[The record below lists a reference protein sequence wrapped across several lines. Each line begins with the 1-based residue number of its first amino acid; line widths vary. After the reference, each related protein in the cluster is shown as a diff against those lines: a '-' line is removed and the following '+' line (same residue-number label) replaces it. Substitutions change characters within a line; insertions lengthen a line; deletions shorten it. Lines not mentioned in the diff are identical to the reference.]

1 MKNKYLFLGIFW
13 IVLYSFLVIT
23 PLLILIFGP
32 GKLERVLLQNIS
44 VGLAFVGL
52 AIMAL
57 QFALTARIKPL
68 NKPFGSDLV
77 YYYHR
82 QIGIAAFLMIFA
94 HPILL
99 FMLSSGYLSLLNI
112 ITAPLRAKAGVL
124 ALLLLVGVVWLAEY
138 RNKLKIPYWFWKIW
152 HGIIATFSM
161 ALAIIHIYLNGNYI
175 NLPWKEQ
182 LWIFYLFVWIVLL
195 IYTRIIYPIK
205 LIRNRYR
212 VVKITPERAK
222 CWTLQIQPVKKASF
236 QFHPGQFVWLTAW
249 KTPFS
254 DSEHPFSIASS
265 AEKPEQIEMTIKELG
280 KFTTTIKNIQPGQE
294 VYVDGAYG
302 SFSCD
307 RYPDAKAL
315 ILIAGGIGIT
325 PIIGT
330 IRTLADRRDKRPIL
344 LLYANRDWE
353 NVTFREKLDQMQG
366 KLNLK
371 VVHVLEQPPQNWSGE
386 TGLISPEILTRHIDQ
401 TFKST
406 DTHVFLC
413 GPNPMMAAVEK
424 HLQSIGIPL
433 RKIHSERFAL

>member
-1 MKNKYLFLGIFW
+1 MKTKYMLLGAFW
-13 IVLYSFLVIT
+13 IVLYTFLVLT
-23 PLLILIFGP
+23 PLLILILGP
-32 GKLERVLLQNIS
+32 ASPGRVPLQNIS

-68 NKPFGSDLV
+68 KEPFGSDLV

-99 FMLSSGYLSLLNI
+99 FFFYPGYISYLNI
-112 ITAPLRAKAGVL
+112 FTAPLRAKAGVL
-124 ALLLLVGVVWLAEY
+124 ALLSLVGVVWLAEY
-138 RNKLKIPYWFWKIW
+138 RSKFKIPYWFWKIW
-152 HGIIATFSM
+152 HGIIATFTM
-161 ALAIIHIYLNGNYI
+161 GLAILHIYLNGNFV

-182 LWIFYLFVWIVLL
+182 LWISYLIIWIILL

-205 LIRNRYR
+205 LMRNPYK
-212 VVKITPERAK
+212 VVKVTPERAK
-222 CWTLQIQPVKKASF
+222 CWTLQMQPVKKPT
-236 QFHPGQFVWLTAW
+236 FHFYPGQFAWLTAW

-254 DSEHPFSIASS
+254 DSEHPFSLASS
-265 AEKPEQIEMTIKELG
+265 ADHPEQIEMTIKELG
-280 KFTTTIKNIQPGQE
+280 KFTTTIKDIKPGQE

-307 RYPDAKAL
+307 RFPDAKAL

-325 PIIGT
+325 PLMST
-330 IRTLADRRDKRPIL
+330 IRTLAERGDKRPLL

-353 NVTFREKLDQMQG
+353 NVTFREELEQIQS

-371 VVHVLEQPPQNWSGE
+371 VVHVLENPPQNWSGE
-386 TGLISPEILTRHIDQ
+386 GGFVSPEILTRHISQ
-401 TFKST
+401 PLQHI

-413 GPNPMMAAVEK
+413 GPKPMMVAVEK
-424 HLQSIGIPL
+424 HLISIGISQK
-433 RKIHSERFAL
+433 KIHSERFAL

>member
-1 MKNKYLFLGIFW
+1 MKNNYKFLGAFW
-13 IVLYSFLVIT
+13 IILYSFLVLT
-23 PLLILIFGP
+23 PILILIIGP
-32 GKLERVLLQNIS
+32 GTLERVLLQNIS

-68 NKPFGSDLV
+68 NKPFGSDLI

-82 QIGIAAFLMIFA
+82 QIGIAAFFMIFA

-99 FMLSSGYLSLLNI
+99 FILSSGYLSLLNI

-124 ALLLLVGVVWLAEY
+124 ALLLLVGVVWLAEL
-138 RNKLKIPYWFWKIW
+138 RSKFKIPYWFWKIW
-152 HGIIATFSM
+152 HGIFATLSM
-161 ALAIIHIYLNGNYI
+161 ALAIIHIYLNGNYV
-175 NLPWKEQ
+175 NLPWKQQ
-182 LWIFYLFVWIVLL
+182 LWISYLIVWIALL

-205 LIRNRYR
+205 LIRNPYR

-222 CWTLQIQPVKKASF
+222 CWTLQMQPVKKKTF
-236 QFHPGQFVWLTAW
+236 QFHPGQFAWLTVW

-265 AEKPEQIEMTIKELG
+265 AEQPEKIEMTIKELG
-280 KFTTTIKNIQPGQE
+280 KFTRTIKDIQPGQE

-302 SFSCD
+302 AFSCD

-325 PIIGT
+325 PIMST
-330 IRTLADRRDKRPIL
+330 IRTLADRGDKRSIL

-353 NVTFREKLDQMQG
+353 NVTFREELEQIRG

-371 VVHVLEQPPQNWSGE
+371 VVHVLEEPPQNWSGE
-386 TGLISPEILTRHIDQ
+386 TGFISPEILTRHIDPS
-401 TFKST
+401 FKNT

-413 GPNPMMAAVEK
+413 GPNPMMVAVER
-424 HLQSIGIPL
+424 HLISVGMPS